1 MRSDGPLLR
10 GSAYARCYHRGPFHR
25 PACLPSSAGMSNLVN
40 PAHAI
45 IYQDLIDLIRRH
57 GSEVSALEVL
67 AIAANMVGKL
77 ITMQDASLISP
88 ELIAAVVQENLCQGS
103 RDALAYFPEPQGT
116 A

>member
-1 MRSDGPLLR
+1 MPCASRSRWEPHEASVR
-10 GSAYARCYHRGPFHR
+10 N
-25 PACLPSSAGMSNLVN
+25 MSNLVN
-40 PAHAI
+40 PTHAI
-45 IYQDLIDLIRRH
+45 VYQDLIDLIRRH

-77 ITMQDASLISP
+77 ITMQDTALVSP
-88 ELIAAVVQENLCQGS
+88 ALVAAIINENICQGS